1 MKMNSKQQALHKYK
15 EAYSRAINALWD
27 VQNMIHENPAPDG
40 EIEIHWGHVG
50 DMMRIAAELEDIL
63 PED

>member
-1 MKMNSKQQALHKYK
+1 MNSKEKTSAEYLK
-15 EAYSRAINALWD
+15 AYSRAMKALED
-27 VQNMIHENPAPDG
+27 VRNMIHENPAPDG